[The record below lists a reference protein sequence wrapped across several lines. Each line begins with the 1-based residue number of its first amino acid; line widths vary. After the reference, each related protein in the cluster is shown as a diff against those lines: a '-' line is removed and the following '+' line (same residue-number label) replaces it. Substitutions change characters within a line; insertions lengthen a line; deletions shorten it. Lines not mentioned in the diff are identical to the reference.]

1 MIETKLSQAVV
12 AAVKS
17 LYGLEVEE
25 SAVQLQKTRSEFEG
39 DITLLTFPF
48 VKAARKAPEQVSA
61 EIGVQL
67 TRDRRIPSRKAHM
80 AIKNAYLSAF
90 VDYTV
95 FSTRHIMPLTA
106 GVKLS
111 CLLQVKKYKCIYKLL
126 KKMMIE

>member
-61 EIGVQL
+61 EIGE
-67 TRDRRIPSRKAHM
+67 
-80 AIKNAYLSAF
+80 YLVANEGL
-90 VDYTV
+90 V
-95 FSTRHIMPLTA
+95 
-106 GVKLS
+106 VKFNVVKGFLNLS
-111 CLLQVKKYKCIYKLL
+111 INQ
-126 KKMMIE
+126 

>member
-61 EIGVQL
+61 EIGEYLVKFSFSFKKNL
-67 TRDRRIPSRKAHM
+67 RKA
-80 AIKNAYLSAF
+80 IF
-90 VDYTV
+90 VGHV
-95 FSTRHIMPLTA
+95 RRNNV
-106 GVKLS
+106 GKE
-111 CLLQVKKYKCIYKLL
+111 KK
-126 KKMMIE
+126 E